1 MFGRRLDYLIIP
13 EQNDAEFLFCFIFF
27 LFLILSLGNIGMAWN
42 GRIHNVV
49 WVNLQN
55 GSPSKHFKL
64 LNDRQRLRVRDI
76 YRIQSCE
83 LNLVLACVRVC
94 LQITSL
100 FNL

>member
-1 MFGRRLDYLIIP
+1 MMLSFYR
-13 EQNDAEFLFCFIFF
+13 FLF

-42 GRIHNVV
+42 GWIHDVV

-64 LNDRQRLRVRDI
+64 LNDRQRLRVMDI

-83 LNLVLACVRVC
+83 LKLVLTYMHVC
-94 LQITSL
+94 LQIFSL
-100 FNL
+100 FVL